1 MFVQFLSYNLT
12 NNLSITIKK
21 LVIHFL
27 KPKNA
32 KIYPYFY
39 LKVVIVL
46 FSIGFSI
53 NFFTKLKVFRF
64 FFPLIVGFQVFPGF
78 QVKWQIFLV
87 I

>member
-64 FFPLIVGFQVFPGF
+64 FFYSGFFFP
-78 QVKWQIFLV
+78 
-87 I
+87 